1 MKMTRWTKWAAL
13 LMAAVMAIGGMQG
26 CGKSGPDGGPG
37 GDGGAQAEAAG
48 DGAGQDGAG
57 GADGN
62 GTAGTGGADS
72 AEAGGAESQD
82 KKEAGELN
90 IYTWAEYVPQDI
102 IDRFE
107 EETGI
112 RVNYTN
118 FEANEEMLAKLETSG
133 GGEYDLII
141 ASDYII
147 KIAADEGLV
156 KEIDKEKVP
165 NYQNIDPIFQGF
177 FYDPENT
184 MTVPYGAGIP
194 VLVYDPSVVTCDITG
209 YESLW
214 DPSLEDS
221 VALMDSERVVMGMA
235 LKTMGESFNTEDLDV
250 IRAAGDKLME
260 LAPNV
265 RVLSQNQTQ
274 DFLLSGEVS
283 AAFLFT
289 SQVVL
294 ALSQDPDLQV
304 VYPEEGLGFGV
315 DAAFIPSQAPNSD
328 NAHAFLNFILD
339 GEIGAEVSQ
348 QTYYL
353 CPNKASYA
361 YLPEEFQK
369 SLVIST
375 EDIPNGEF
383 IQDVGAE
390 ATSLHEEIWTE
401 FKAAL
406 D

>member
-1 MKMTRWTKWAAL
+1 MRKFKKPAAL
-13 LMAAVMAIGGMQG
+13 VLAAAVMAASLQG
-26 CGKSGPDGGPG
+26 CGKSS
-37 GDGGAQAEAAG
+37 ENT
-48 DGAGQDGAG
+48 AG
-57 GADGN
+57 GNSAPANESGN
-62 GTAGTGGADS
+62 TEGT
-72 AEAGGAESQD
+72 EKPENAESAD
-82 KKEAGELN
+82 TKAAEEEKKSGDPGELN

-133 GGEYDLII
+133 GGEYDIII

-156 KEIDKEKVP
+156 KEIEKEKVP
-165 NYQNIDPIFQGF
+165 NYSNIDPIFQNF
-177 FYDPENT
+177 FYDPDNKL
-184 MTVPYGAGIP
+184 TVPYGPGIP
-194 VLVYDPSVVTCDITG
+194 LIVYDPSVVTAEITG

-214 DPSLEDS
+214 DPSLTDS
-221 VALMDSERVVMGMA
+221 VALMDSERVVMGMT

-250 IRAAGDKLME
+250 IRSAGSKLME

-265 RVLSQNQTQ
+265 RILSQNQTQ
-274 DFLLSGEVS
+274 DYLLSGEVS

-294 ALSQDPDLQV
+294 ALSQNPDLQV

-339 GEIGAEVSQ
+339 GEIGAQVSQ

-353 CPNKASYA
+353 CPNKASYEF
-361 YLPEEFQK
+361 LPEEFQK
-369 SLVIST
+369 SLIIST
-375 EDIPNGEF
+375 DDVPNGEF
-383 IQDVGAE
+383 IQDVGPE
-390 ATSLHEEIWTE
+390 ATELHEELWTE

>member
-1 MKMTRWTKWAAL
+1 MKMKRWTKQAAL
-13 LMAAVMAIGGMQG
+13 MLAAVMAMSGLQG
-26 CGKSGPDGGPG
+26 CGGS
-37 GDGGAQAEAAG
+37 DGGAGNGGGQSAANGAQAGAGAGEADAGAAG
-48 DGAGQDGAG
+48 GDGAG
-57 GADGN
+57 GAGAGQAAADG
-62 GTAGTGGADS
+62 S
-72 AEAGGAESQD
+72 AKD
-82 KKEAGELN
+82 KKGAGELN

-133 GGEYDLII
+133 GGEYDIVI

-177 FYDPENT
+177 FYDPEDT
-184 MTVPYGAGIP
+184 LTVPYGPGIP
-194 VLVYDPSVVTCDITG
+194 LLVYDPSVVTCDITG
-209 YESLW
+209 YGSLW
-214 DPSLEDS
+214 DPSLQDS

-235 LKTMGESFNTEDLDV
+235 LKTMGQSFNTEDLDV

-294 ALSQDPDLQV
+294 ALNQNPDLKV

-315 DAAFIPSQAPNSD
+315 DAAFIPAQAPNSD

-339 GEIGAEVSQ
+339 GEVGAEVSQ

-353 CPNKASYA
+353 CPNKASYE

>member
-1 MKMTRWTKWAAL
+1 MKKWKRAGAL
-13 LMAAVMAIGGMQG
+13 FLAAVLTASSATG
-26 CGKSGPDGGPG
+26 CKGNSPSNTADTEKGSE
-37 GDGGAQAEAAG
+37 AE
-48 DGAGQDGAG
+48 D
-57 GADGN
+57 N
-62 GTAGTGGADS
+62 KNNTS
-72 AEAGGAESQD
+72 SEE
-82 KKEAGELN
+82 KKKDAGELN

-107 EETGI
+107 KETGI

-133 GGEYDLII
+133 GGDYDLII

-156 KEIDKEKVP
+156 MEIDKEKVP
-165 NYQNIDPIFQGF
+165 NFKNIDPVFQGF
-177 FYDPENT
+177 FYDPDNT
-184 MTVPYGAGIP
+184 LTVPYGPGIP
-194 VLVYDPSVVTCDITG
+194 LLVYDPSVVTAEITG

-214 DPSLEDS
+214 DPSLADS

-250 IRAAGDKLME
+250 IRKAGDKLME

-294 ALSQDPDLQV
+294 ALNQNPDLQV
-304 VYPEEGLGFGV
+304 VYPKEGLGFGV
-315 DAAFIPSQAPNSD
+315 DAAFIPSKAPNSD

-339 GEIGAEVSQ
+339 GEIGALVSQ

-353 CPNKASYA
+353 CPNQASYEF
-361 YLPEEFQK
+361 LPEEFQK
-369 SLVIST
+369 SLVISAD
-375 EDIPNGEF
+375 DIPNGEF

-390 ATSLHEEIWTE
+390 ANALHEEIWTE
-401 FKAAL
+401 FKANL

>member
-1 MKMTRWTKWAAL
+1 MRKFRKSAAL
-13 LMAAVMAIGGMQG
+13 VLAAAVMAASLQG
-26 CGKSGPDGGPG
+26 CGKSS
-37 GDGGAQAEAAG
+37 ENT
-48 DGAGQDGAG
+48 AG
-57 GADGN
+57 GN
-62 GTAGTGGADS
+62 S
-72 AEAGGAESQD
+72 APANEAGNTEGTEMPENAEPAD
-82 KKEAGELN
+82 TKAAEEEKKSGDPGELN

-133 GGEYDLII
+133 GGEYDIII

-165 NYQNIDPIFQGF
+165 NYSNIDPIFQNF
-177 FYDPENT
+177 FYDPDNKL
-184 MTVPYGAGIP
+184 TVPYGPGIP
-194 VLVYDPSVVTCDITG
+194 LIVYDPSVVTAEITG

-214 DPSLEDS
+214 DPSLTDS
-221 VALMDSERVVMGMA
+221 VALMDSERVVMGMT

-250 IRAAGDKLME
+250 IRAAGSKLME

-265 RVLSQNQTQ
+265 RILSQNQTQ
-274 DFLLSGEVS
+274 DYLLSGEVS

-294 ALSQDPDLQV
+294 ALSQNPDLQV

-339 GEIGAEVSQ
+339 GEIGAQVSQ

-353 CPNKASYA
+353 CPNKASYEF
-361 YLPEEFQK
+361 LPEEFQK
-369 SLVIST
+369 SLIIST
-375 EDIPNGEF
+375 DDVPNGEF
-383 IQDVGAE
+383 IQDVGPE
-390 ATSLHEEIWTE
+390 ATELHEELWTE

>member
-1 MKMTRWTKWAAL
+1 MRKTWKKSAALTAAAL
-13 LMAAVMAIGGMQG
+13 LAASLAG
-26 CGKSGPDGGPG
+26 CGGSGQNDGTKAPET
-37 GDGGAQAEAAG
+37 AATEANQEAAESPE
-48 DGAGQDGAG
+48 
-57 GADGN
+57 
-62 GTAGTGGADS
+62 TE
-72 AEAGGAESQD
+72 EAKQD
-82 KKEAGELN
+82 KAEEKPSGGGELN
-90 IYTWAEYVPQDI
+90 IYTWAEYVPQSV

-118 FEANEEMLAKLETSG
+118 FEANEEMLAKLETSDG
-133 GGEYDLII
+133 GDYDIVI

-165 NYQNIDPIFQGF
+165 NYENIDPVFQNF

-184 MTVPYGAGIP
+184 MTVPYGPGIP
-194 VLVYDPSVVTCDITG
+194 LLVYDPSMVSCEITG

-274 DFLLSGEVS
+274 DYLLSGEVN

-294 ALSQDPDLQV
+294 ALADNPELEV

-315 DAAFIPSQAPNSD
+315 DAAFIPANAPNSD

-339 GEIGAEVSQ
+339 GEVGAEVSQ

-353 CPNKASYA
+353 CPNKAA
-361 YLPEEFQK
+361 YEFLPEEFQK

-375 EDIPNGEF
+375 DDIPNGEF

-390 ATSLHEEIWTE
+390 ATALHEEIWTE
-401 FKAAL
+401 FKAKL

>member
-1 MKMTRWTKWAAL
+1 MKMTRWTKRAAL
-13 LMAAVMAIGGMQG
+13 LMAAVMAMSGLQG
-26 CGKSGPDGGPG
+26 CSGSS
-37 GDGGAQAEAAG
+37 DGGAGNDGGQAEAGGDRSDAGQAEAGAAG
-48 DGAGQDGAG
+48 DGAGAG
-57 GADGN
+57 QTD
-62 GTAGTGGADS
+62 AGDS
-72 AEAGGAESQD
+72 GKDKAKD
-82 KKEAGELN
+82 KKGAGELN

-133 GGEYDLII
+133 GGEYDIVI

-156 KEIDKEKVP
+156 MEIDKEKVP
-165 NYQNIDPIFQGF
+165 NYTNIDPIFQDF

-184 MTVPYGAGIP
+184 LTVPYGPGIP
-194 VLVYDPSVVTCDITG
+194 LLVYDPSVVTCDITG

-214 DPSLEDS
+214 DPSLQDS

-235 LKTMGESFNTEDLDV
+235 LKTMGQSFNTEDLDV

-294 ALSQDPDLQV
+294 ALNQDPDLKV

-339 GEIGAEVSQ
+339 GEVGAEVSQ

-353 CPNKASYA
+353 CPNKASYE

-369 SLVIST
+369 SLVISAD
-375 EDIPNGEF
+375 DIPNGEF

>member
-1 MKMTRWTKWAAL
+1 MKKMGRSAAL
-13 LMAAVMAIGGMQG
+13 FMAAVMAAASLQG
-26 CGKSGPDGGPG
+26 CGGNGGSGSDGAESTAAG
-37 GDGGAQAEAAG
+37 GSGTEAAG
-48 DGAGQDGAG
+48 K
-57 GADGN
+57 AD
-62 GTAGTGGADS
+62 T
-72 AEAGGAESQD
+72 EAVNEGKDEGD
-82 KKEAGELN
+82 PGELN

-133 GGEYDLII
+133 GGEYDLVI

-165 NYQNIDPIFQGF
+165 NYGNIDPIFQDF
-177 FYDPENT
+177 FYDPENKL
-184 MTVPYGAGIP
+184 TVPYGPGIP
-194 VLVYDPSVVTCDITG
+194 LIVYDPSVVTTPITG
-209 YESLW
+209 YASLW
-214 DPSLEDS
+214 DSSLKDS
-221 VALMDSERVVMGMA
+221 VALMDSERVVMGMT
-235 LKTMGESFNTEDLDV
+235 LKTMGESFNTEDLEV
-250 IRAAGDKLME
+250 IQAAGDKLME

-294 ALSQDPDLQV
+294 ALSQNPDLQV

-315 DAAFIPSQAPNSD
+315 DAAFIPSHAPNSD

-339 GEIGAEVSQ
+339 GEIGAQVSQ

-353 CPNKASYA
+353 CPNKASYEF
-361 YLPEEFQK
+361 LPEEFQK
-369 SLVIST
+369 SLIISM
-375 EDIPNGEF
+375 DDVPNGEF
-383 IQDVGAE
+383 IQDVGPE
-390 ATSLHEEIWTE
+390 ATELHEELWTE

>member
-1 MKMTRWTKWAAL
+1 MAVCMAAAL
-13 LMAAVMAIGGMQG
+13 LTG
-26 CGKSGPDGGPG
+26 CGQSGSGET
-37 GDGGAQAEAAG
+37 QEA
-48 DGAGQDGAG
+48 
-57 GADGN
+57 
-62 GTAGTGGADS
+62 GTAAQGETTAAA
-72 AEAGGAESQD
+72 AEDG
-82 KKEAGELN
+82 GELN

-102 IDRFE
+102 IDQFE
-107 EETGI
+107 AETGI
-112 RVNYTN
+112 KVNYTN
-118 FEANEEMLAKLETSG
+118 FEANEEMLAKLETADG
-133 GGEYDLII
+133 GDYDLII

-156 KEIDKEKVP
+156 MELDKEQIP
-165 NYQNIDPIFQGF
+165 NFANIDPLYQGF
-177 FYDPENT
+177 FYDPDNT
-184 MTVPYGAGIP
+184 LTVPYGPGIP
-194 VLVYDPSVVTCDITG
+194 LIVYNPENVTAEITG

-250 IRAAGDKLME
+250 IRQAGEKLMT

-274 DFLLSGEVS
+274 DYLLSGEVD

-294 ALSQDPDLQV
+294 ALQQNPDLQV
-304 VYPEEGLGFGV
+304 VYPKEGLGFGV
-315 DAAFIPSQAPNSD
+315 DAAFIPAKAPNSG
-328 NAHAFLNFILD
+328 NAHKFLNFILD
-339 GEIGAEVSQ
+339 GQVGAQLSQ

-353 CPNKASYA
+353 CPNQASYE

-369 SLVIST
+369 SLIISA
-375 EDIPNGEF
+375 EDVPQGEF

-390 ATSLHEEIWTE
+390 ATALHEELWTA

>member
-1 MKMTRWTKWAAL
+1 MKKSRQLGAL
-13 LMAAVMAIGGMQG
+13 LMAAAVTAASLQG
-26 CGKSGPDGGPG
+26 CAKSGGNGSADTQGTSAPADQTKESASDNAP
-37 GDGGAQAEAAG
+37 AEPAEAEADDKGKEDG
-48 DGAGQDGAG
+48 DP
-57 GADGN
+57 
-62 GTAGTGGADS
+62 
-72 AEAGGAESQD
+72 
-82 KKEAGELN
+82 GELN

-133 GGEYDLII
+133 GGEYDIII

-147 KIAADEGLV
+147 KIASDEGLV
-156 KEIDKEKVP
+156 KEIDNDKVP
-165 NYQNIDPIFQGF
+165 NFANIDPIFQNF

-184 MTVPYGAGIP
+184 LTVPYGPGIP
-194 VLVYDPSVVTCDITG
+194 LIVYDPSVVTAEITG
-209 YESLW
+209 YDSLW
-214 DPSLEDS
+214 DSSLQDS
-221 VALMDSERVVMGMA
+221 LALMDSERVVMGMT

-294 ALSQDPDLQV
+294 ALSQNPDLQV
-304 VYPEEGLGFGV
+304 VYPKEGLGFGV

-339 GEIGAEVSQ
+339 GEVGAQISQ

-361 YLPEEFQK
+361 FLPEEFQK
-369 SLVIST
+369 SLIIST
-375 EDIPNGEF
+375 DDVPNGEF
-383 IQDVGAE
+383 IQDVGSE
-390 ATSLHEEIWTE
+390 AAQLHEELWTE

>member
-1 MKMTRWTKWAAL
+1 MKMTRWTKRAAL

-62 GTAGTGGADS
+62 GAAGTGGADS

-184 MTVPYGAGIP
+184 
-194 VLVYDPSVVTCDITG
+194 
-209 YESLW
+209 
-214 DPSLEDS
+214 
-221 VALMDSERVVMGMA
+221 
-235 LKTMGESFNTEDLDV
+235 
-250 IRAAGDKLME
+250 
-260 LAPNV
+260 
-265 RVLSQNQTQ
+265 
-274 DFLLSGEVS
+274 
-283 AAFLFT
+283 
-289 SQVVL
+289 
-294 ALSQDPDLQV
+294 
-304 VYPEEGLGFGV
+304 
-315 DAAFIPSQAPNSD
+315 
-328 NAHAFLNFILD
+328 
-339 GEIGAEVSQ
+339 
-348 QTYYL
+348 
-353 CPNKASYA
+353 
-361 YLPEEFQK
+361 
-369 SLVIST
+369 
-375 EDIPNGEF
+375 
-383 IQDVGAE
+383 
-390 ATSLHEEIWTE
+390 
-401 FKAAL
+401 
-406 D
+406 